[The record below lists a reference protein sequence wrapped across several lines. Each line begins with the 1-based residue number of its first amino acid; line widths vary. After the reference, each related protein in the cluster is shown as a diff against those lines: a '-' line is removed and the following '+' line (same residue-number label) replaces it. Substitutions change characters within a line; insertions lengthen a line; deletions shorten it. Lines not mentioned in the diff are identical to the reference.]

1 MAQTYYIV
9 LGHIKSDYSHCS
21 QFSNCCLCQTLKA
34 LFQWDTRG
42 KLYLSL
48 LLYSVLS
55 ISALGMEVFWRW
67 IVKSDTG
74 CVGLCDMLE
83 AKRE

>member
-1 MAQTYYIV
+1 MNSIAQTYYIV
-9 LGHIKSDYSHCS
+9 LGHIKSDYSHS
-21 QFSNCCLCQTLKA
+21 SNCCLCQTLKA
-34 LFQWDTRG
+34 LFQWDTWG
-42 KLYLSL
+42 KLYLFL
-48 LLYSVLS
+48 LLYTVLS

-74 CVGLCDMLE
+74 CIGLCDMLE